1 MVPNHCYQQR
11 KLDQPFPIQLLLSI
25 GGRVVT
31 ILHIIQFDF
40 SNNRVD
46 QDLAGLWD
54 RCGAPFQN
62 RWHRTPPNADPV
74 PQGFVPLAWTALAA
88 VSLSCS
94 STLWND
100 VYSSIKFSILQIF
113 QNAMD
118 KSDCFLHTIGN
129 RLAEANAFVCLE
141 RLTPHDK
148 HASANAP

>member
-62 RWHRTPPNADPV
+62 RWQRTPPNADPV
-74 PQGFVPLAWTALAA
+74 PHGSLDRALQNTAPSFV
-88 VSLSCS
+88 
-94 STLWND
+94 
-100 VYSSIKFSILQIF
+100 
-113 QNAMD
+113 
-118 KSDCFLHTIGN
+118 DC
-129 RLAEANAFVCLE
+129 
-141 RLTPHDK
+141 
-148 HASANAP
+148 